1 MAKKEDGG
9 SDKSGYGIVVGSN
22 MTGKERDCGDRQLQ
36 EATSATTTMWLA
48 EEEEGISEV
57 MWERVISVVEEGK
70 VVAASR
76 AATAAEDDG
85 MVGSDYSSKR

>member
-22 MTGKERDCGDRQLQ
+22 TTGKERDCGDRQLR
-36 EATSATTTMWLA
+36 
-48 EEEEGISEV
+48 EV